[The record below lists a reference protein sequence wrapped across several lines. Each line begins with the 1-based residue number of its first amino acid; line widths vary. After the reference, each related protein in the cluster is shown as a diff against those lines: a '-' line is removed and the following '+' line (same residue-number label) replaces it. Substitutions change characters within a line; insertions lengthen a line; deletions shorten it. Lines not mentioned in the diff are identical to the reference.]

1 MNSNKFSRVI
11 ALLLS
16 LVMLLG
22 TLPTSYAEGS
32 PIIENAKYEAA
43 LDAVVQMY
51 RDELAACTT
60 YEEAKV
66 LYGNRD
72 WNHFEEF
79 FNRLPEAER
88 NALDTDLYALYE
100 DYVVRTNVIWP
111 IPAVDFTGVAGF
123 MPPVTG
129 STYDLRNRSIMLVDE
144 DGTENPDSDGNGVVL
159 KKYIS
164 SADTTNGTYT
174 LTLEAYTTGA
184 KTLTETEVEKPVDII
199 LVLDQSGSMEYCINC
214 GATSF
219 TAGEPCD
226 EDSFKYTAVYDPDPD
241 GEYYYRGW
249 DGGYS
254 LAHYCE
260 GYDSTYNSYDCDE
273 GWYTEEH
280 YGTPFNNYHHG
291 GYPLTPKTSQTDYNN
306 NHTQFYTRESTENS
320 TVHQSRRDALKDVVG
335 DFVASVAAKAAGP
348 DRNISTTADN
358 INHRVAVVGFAT
370 SGENNTELLSISGN
384 NNTTVSN
391 RKVGITYSTNLTNQ
405 NYKDVLQSMDTAA
418 GKQMVEDAIEVLGQ
432 SGATRSDVGMTMA
445 TNILKN
451 NRPATGEQRSQIVIM
466 FTDGTP
472 TTSREFS
479 KTVAEEAI
487 SQALTQKSTYGATV
501 YTIGVFDGAD
511 ASNPTVLPPY
521 NTTGSNREN
530 RYMHLVS
537 SNYLEASGIDD
548 NETGKINSKVSNS
561 KSYYLSASNTA
572 ALSTIFEKI
581 AGDVEEAGGSST
593 TLTEETVVKD
603 IVASEFTLPNGADSS
618 DIKVYTSDYVAAN
631 TFGTKNADG
640 TINEGAREAFNAQIT
655 INGSTISVSNFNFS
669 ENWVGEEVTTDV
681 SGNTS
686 TVYHGQKLIIEVPIK
701 VREDFLGGNQ
711 VETNGKVSGIFEN
724 KDATEKIEEFVSP
737 TVNLPLKEITPV
749 INDQHVYISNYAD
762 LLQMISHYSDQTQY
776 HRYQIGNNTYT
787 IDGVNNSHVNITY
800 TFKDGTNTIATY
812 TIPAGQTTGTFSVTG
827 ENQVLLT
834 DSTQYSISCTVSPS
848 TKVEGGY
855 NDPVTSGNVT
865 GTVHVYKPVLTFKDT
880 AEKYLSTGHS
890 TDYYNVNNYQGVT
903 SWKRADGTLSTAV
916 TMRGDEP
923 SVDLTY
929 EKAVEGVLLTGMQ
942 VTAKQDVPVNVTKVE
957 LDGDVDGDYTT
968 HASSIRK
975 DCDCGQYSCEH
986 TNETP
991 AASMGNNPEFIVHV
1005 YDVYGHL
1012 KFSKVVSDNDTSDN
1026 KAPAADQVF
1035 TFTVTL
1041 TDKNGKPLTDEFDY
1055 TGSKEGKIKHDG
1067 TITLTAGQNVTIN
1080 NLPPETKYTVTEAAL
1095 IGFTSAMSVVQDYE
1109 LTSQIDAGKTD
1120 ELLFTNTY
1128 KVGDLKITKKIVDK
1142 NGNIVTDSN
1151 VTNDVFTFTA
1161 TIGGVPQTVTITGA
1175 NSTTIADIP
1184 YGTSYSVTETK
1195 LPTGYKIDDVS
1206 IVDNGTGAIVE
1217 GVSEVVVTNTY
1228 ETGAL
1233 KIEKVV
1239 VGSAAPKDD
1248 TFVFTVELPDGK
1260 YSMGNETL
1268 TVSGGKATVSL
1279 EGGESVTITGI
1290 PAGANYAVS
1299 EKANANYTTT
1309 MSGNT
1314 GTIEAGET
1322 QKAVFTNTYLY
1333 QYLDIKKTVTD
1344 ATDTYAPTTF
1354 NFTITKD
1361 DGASYTAQITAAE
1374 VGKEYIAT
1382 VLVPTGNYT
1391 VTETANAAFATEYQ
1405 VGPDK
1410 TQNITVPTGNAVSIS
1425 VTNTRIMQDISVNKV
1440 WDDNNNALGLRPE
1453 NITATLNATANGAA
1467 FTHGQSAL
1475 TVAGDAW
1482 TAEWTN
1488 VPTHDLSGNE
1498 IAYSVTENAVEH
1510 YNAPDYSGDAT
1521 DGFVITNAIAV
1532 GALAITKNVVNDT
1545 GVDQNLATEFIFEV
1559 ELGVPNGDY
1568 IYKLNGDG
1576 QDHTLTITDGKGQ
1589 ITLTDGQTATILKLP
1604 LNTTY
1609 TVTETVPTGYV
1620 AEITTEDNGTAG
1632 VIDAGMTDNVTVENT
1647 FDVADLTVT
1656 KVIEGNVENDNTADD
1671 VFTFEVALPQ
1681 GDYAIVGVQ
1690 DITTLSVDATGK
1702 AQFSIVGE
1710 NSVTIRNIPIN
1721 TEYTVEEVEN
1731 LLPDGY
1737 EYQSTVD
1744 IDSGVLSA
1752 DGATVTVT
1760 NVYTTGELTISKTV
1774 VGTDAPTGDNA
1785 DSFEFTVSLPNGTYS
1800 LTKGGVTSELTVSNG
1815 TDGANGTATISLKNG
1830 ESVSI
1835 SGVPMGAAYTV
1846 KETVHDDYT
1855 TAVSLN
1861 GADAAAEA
1869 ENGTSGDIDADGEL
1883 VAYTNTYQYASLTI
1897 NKQFNG
1903 NDVDP
1908 DAVAM
1913 FEVTDGNGNL
1923 VATVAI
1929 KGNGS
1934 VTINH
1939 LNVGEK
1945 YTVEELTDWNWRYV
1959 VTPSDGKTSIDE
1971 LDLDSTNNVVRFTNE
1986 KNKNQ
1991 WLDDEVYVENHFTGV
2006 SPTTTD

>member
-51 RDELAACTT
+51 YEGLISSEV
-60 YEEAKV
+60 YEEALV
-66 LYGNRD
+66 LYGNRNWD
-72 WNHFEEF
+72 QYDEFYYRLSEEQ
-79 FNRLPEAER
+79 RGILDEKIT
-88 NALDTDLYALYE
+88 ALHE
-100 DYVVRTNVIWP
+100 DYVLRTDIEWM
-111 IPAVDFTGVAGF
+111 IPPVNYARVAKF
-123 MPPVTG
+123 MPPVSAQASYDLRSGARATG
-129 STYDLRNRSIMLVDE
+129 ST
-144 DGTENPDSDGNGVVL
+144 TEEFDPDDINKNQIVL
-159 KKYIS
+159 KKNVS
-164 SADTTNGTYT
+164 EPDNEGKYT
-174 LTLEAYTTGA
+174 LTLEAYTTGF
-184 KTLTETEVEKPVDII
+184 KTTSISTTEVPTDIV
-199 LVLDQSGSMEYCINC
+199 LVLDQSTSMTYCISC
-214 GATSF
+214 GQQATE
-219 TAGEPCD
+219 GEVCSGDVSYVPVYGD
-226 EDSFKYTAVYDPDPD
+226 EIENSVRAVYFRKN
-241 GEYYYRGW
+241 GSSYQQLYYCT
-249 DGGYS
+249 GYS
-254 LAHYCE
+254 TGWGGHDA
-260 GYDSTYNSYDCDE
+260 
-273 GWYTEEH
+273 GWYNASH
-280 YGTPFNNYHHG
+280 YNAYGQHNGYGNNGTRY
-291 GYPLTPKTSQTDYNN
+291 TPKTSANSSGE
-306 NHTQFYTRESTENS
+306 QFYKQVPTEN
-320 TVHQSRRDALKDVVG
+320 TVYHKIRLNALVEAVQG
-335 DFVASVAAKAAGP
+335 FVDSVAARS
-348 DRNISTTADN
+348 DS
-358 INHRVAVVGFAT
+358 INHRIAIVGFAGQGRGGGFGG
-370 SGENNTELLSISGN
+370 SGAQYEANSELMSITGSNNSNGVGVTYANATDN
-384 NNTTVSN
+384 NY
-391 RKVGITYSTNLTNQ
+391 R
-405 NYKDVLQSMDTAA
+405 DVLQSMNTATGREIVNKA
-418 GKQMVEDAIEVLGQ
+418 VDALE
-432 SGATRSDVGMTMA
+432 ANGMTMSNHGLDMA
-445 TNILKN
+445 GKIFAQNPVVAGER
-451 NRPATGEQRSQIVIM
+451 NRVVVM

-472 TTSREFS
+472 SNYMSEYTES
-479 KTVAEEAI
+479 VAEGAIDEAYE
-487 SQALTQKSTYGATV
+487 LKNTYGATV
-501 YTIGVFDGAD
+501 YTVGIFSGAKAD
-511 ASNPTVLPPY
+511 KPENLPA
-521 NTTGSNREN
+521 NNATDSNREN
-530 RYMHLVS
+530 RYMHLMS
-537 SNYLEASGIDD
+537 SNYLQA
-548 NETGKINSKVSNS
+548 TGMSSPGPVNPNLNGG
-561 KSYYLSASNTA
+561 SYYLSASDSGT
-572 ALSTIFEKI
+572 LSGIFKTI
-581 AGDVEEAGGSST
+581 ANQVQGGSSIKE
-593 TLTEETVVKD
+593 LTQQTVVKD
-603 IVASEFTLPNGADSS
+603 IVAGEFTLPAGADTN
-618 DIKVYTSDYVAAN
+618 DIKVYTAKYVRD
-631 TFGTKNADG
+631 GADG
-640 TINEGAREAFNAQIT
+640 KKVFADREPFTDAEID
-655 INGSTISVSNFNFS
+655 ISEDGKSISVTNFS
-669 ENWVGEEVTTDV
+669 YKENWVGTEKTENEDTGVT
-681 SGNTS
+681 N
-686 TVYHGQKLIIEVPIK
+686 TVYRGKKLIIELPIV
-701 VREDFLGGNQ
+701 VREDFLGGNG
-711 VETNGKVSGIFEN
+711 VNTNGVISGIFE
-724 KDATEKIEEFVSP
+724 KESDAEAVEEFVSP
-737 TVNLPLKEITPV
+737 QVNLPLKAITPV
-749 INDQHVYISNYAD
+749 INDQHVYLSNYAD

-800 TFKDGTNTIATY
+800 AFKDADGETVATY
-812 TIPAGQTTGTFSVTG
+812 TIPAGQTTGTFAVTD
-827 ENQVLLT
+827 ETQVLLT

-855 NDPVTSGNVT
+855 NDPVTSGNVP
-865 GTVHVYKPVLTFKDT
+865 GWVYIYKPVLTFNDSK
-880 AEKYLSTGHS
+880 EKYLDTM
-890 TDYYNVNNYQGVT
+890 TEADEQAYYAANNLVAN
-903 SWKRADGTLSTAV
+903 SEAWMHGTTAAGNQMSG
-916 TMRGDEP
+916 TKP
-923 SVDLTY
+923 QLTLTY
-929 EKAVEGVLLTGMQ
+929 
-942 VTAKQDVPVNVTKVE
+942 TADKTWLDSNMKVISTTDVPVNVTVKVGTQDITSQTTTIRNKCE
-957 LDGDVDGDYTT
+957 LTGLDN
-968 HASSIRK
+968 A
-975 DCDCGQYSCEH
+975 CEH
-986 TNETP
+986 TAQTSGTAN
-991 AASMGNNPEFIVHV
+991 AHNPEFVVHV

-1041 TDKNGKPLTDEFDY
+1041 TDKNGTPLTDEFDY

-1239 VGSAAPKDD
+1239 VGSAAPDDD

-1279 EGGESVTITGI
+1279 KGGESVTITGI

-1361 DGASYTAQITAAE
+1361 DGTSYTAQITAAE

-1440 WDDNNNALGLRPE
+1440 WQDNNNALGLRPE
-1453 NITATLNATANGAA
+1453 NITATLEAVAGGKTFA
-1467 FTHGQSAL
+1467 HGQSAL

-1482 TAEWTN
+1482 TAKWTN
-1488 VPTHDLSGNE
+1488 VPTHDLSGNA
-1498 IAYSVTENAVEH
+1498 ITYSVTENAVEH

-1532 GALAITKNVVNDT
+1532 GDLTISKTIKDEDESDALELDT
-1545 GVDQNLATEFIFEV
+1545 AKEFTFNV
-1559 ELGVPNGDY
+1559 ELKDASGNALENVAYTGS
-1568 IYKLNGDG
+1568 KTGTVSDG
-1576 QDHTLTITDGKGQ
+1576 GTITLKHGQ
-1589 ITLTDGQTATILKLP
+1589 
-1604 LNTTY
+1604 
-1609 TVTETVPTGYV
+1609 
-1620 AEITTEDNGTAG
+1620 
-1632 VIDAGMTDNVTVENT
+1632 
-1647 FDVADLTVT
+1647 
-1656 KVIEGNVENDNTADD
+1656 
-1671 VFTFEVALPQ
+1671 
-1681 GDYAIVGVQ
+1681 
-1690 DITTLSVDATGK
+1690 
-1702 AQFSIVGE
+1702 
-1710 NSVTIRNIPIN
+1710 SVTLENLPDGA
-1721 TEYTVEEVEN
+1721 TYTVEEVEEI
-1731 LLPDGY
+1731 GY
-1737 EYQSTVD
+1737 TTTMNDAESTIAEGPIVAGTTAAAAFTN
-1744 IDSGVLSA
+1744 IFKVA
-1752 DGATVTVT
+1752 DLTINKNIVGGDTNTEDDVFTFVVTVGGSNVTTYYVDGVEKTAIDGKVLITAAQNAVIRDIPIKTSYSVVETDLPTGYTWTAEENVSGIIPDAGVTAKIT
-1760 NVYTTGELTISKTV
+1760 NTYAKGGLTISKTV
-1774 VGTDAPTGDNA
+1774 VGTDAPKATD
-1785 DSFEFTVSLPNGTYS
+1785 EFTFTVEVKDAAGAAIAGTFEYTGS
-1800 LTKGGVTSELTVSNG
+1800 KFGSITT
-1815 TDGANGTATISLKNG
+1815 GTANEADRQITLKHG
-1830 ESVSI
+1830 ESVNL
-1835 SGVPMGAAYTV
+1835 SGLPIGAAYTV
-1846 KETVHDDYT
+1846 IETEHPNYT
-1855 TAVSLN
+1855 TAMT
-1861 GADAAAEA
+1861 GAEGTIAAGEA
-1869 ENGTSGDIDADGEL
+1869 ATAAFI
-1883 VAYTNTYQYASLTI
+1883 NTYQYASLTI

-1939 LNVGEK
+1939 LNVGET

-1971 LDLDSTNNVVRFTNE
+1971 LDLDSANNVVSFTNE

-2006 SPTTTD
+2006 SPATTD